1 MIGNTNNK
9 RQVEI
14 SASMLAIDW
23 LDAGRQ
29 LKILQNE
36 GVNHLHWDI
45 SDGRFAPD
53 FTLGPNIINR
63 FRNASNI
70 PSDYH
75 LMVEEP
81 SRMFDT
87 MAISPGDTFTIHQE
101 CCRNLHRDLITL
113 RRKGARVGVALC
125 PSTPLSV
132 LDYIIEDVDYILIMT
147 VNPGYAGQQLLPQAI
162 NKIAELRA
170 TIEKMELDVRIGV
183 DGNVKFETIPT
194 MVAAGADVLIAGS
207 SSLFRDDMP
216 LEDALKRLHETI
228 AEGLRQ
234 A

>member
-1 MIGNTNNK
+1 MMENLSNK

-14 SASMLAIDW
+14 SASILDIDW

-29 LKILQNE
+29 LKVLQDE

-53 FTLGPNIINR
+53 FTLGPDIINS
-63 FRNASNI
+63 FRKVSNL

-87 MAISPGDTFTIHQE
+87 MAISPGDTFTVHQE

-132 LDYIIEDVDYILIMT
+132 LDYIIEDVDYVLILT
-147 VNPGYAGQQLLPQAI
+147 TNPGYTGQQLLPQAI
-162 NKIAELRA
+162 DKIAELRGM
-170 TIEKMELDVRIGV
+170 IEKMELDVRIGV

-216 LEDALKRLHETI
+216 LEDALKRLRETV
-228 AEGLRQ
+228 AEGLLQ

>member
-1 MIGNTNNK
+1 MGILSNI

-14 SASMLAIDW
+14 SASMLSMDW

-29 LKILQNE
+29 LQFLQGE
-36 GVNHLHWDI
+36 GIDHMHWDI
-45 SDGRFAPD
+45 SDGRFAPE
-53 FTLGPNIINR
+53 FTLGPQIINR
-63 FRNASNI
+63 FRKASNL

-81 SRMFDT
+81 SKMFDT
-87 MAISPGDTFTIHQE
+87 IAISPGDTFTIHQE

-125 PSTPLSV
+125 PSTPLTV
-132 LDYIIEDVDYILIMT
+132 LDYIIEDVDYVLIMT
-147 VNPGYAGQQLLPQAI
+147 VNPGYAGQQLLPQAMD
-162 NKIAELRA
+162 KIAELR
-170 TIEKMELDVRIGV
+170 TIIEKMELDIRIGV
-183 DGNVKFETIPT
+183 DGNVNFETIPT

-207 SSLFRDDMP
+207 SSLFRSDMKI
-216 LEDALKRLHETI
+216 EDAMKRLRETI
-228 AEGLRQ
+228 AEGLQQ